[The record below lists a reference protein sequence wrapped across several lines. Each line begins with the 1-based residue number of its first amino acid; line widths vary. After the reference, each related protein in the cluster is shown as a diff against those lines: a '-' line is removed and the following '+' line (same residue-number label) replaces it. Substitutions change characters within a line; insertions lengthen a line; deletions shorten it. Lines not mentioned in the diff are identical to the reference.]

1 MKKLYCIFLLII
13 MILYFLIYPQ
23 NALMASRRGLTLW
36 FEQILPTLLPF
47 SVVSYIILHSNLFS
61 QSARTK
67 NHNFLRI
74 QPEEWYVIFCGFL
87 FGFPIGSKL
96 SADLY
101 EHHRITRKRAQVL
114 ACFTNNLSPV
124 FVTSVL
130 VNQLHFSSVVPFFL
144 LLYGIPL
151 CICLVLLSS
160 RKTEHFVHEKKAS
173 RFQLNMQIVDAGIIN
188 GFETLIKICG
198 YIMMFS
204 IFTEIVQSIPYRS
217 PFPKLV
223 LTGCL
228 EVTNGIS
235 VLSQFSCTH
244 FHKILLTTLFLSL
257 NGISGFF
264 QTASL
269 LSTSDLSMRQYL
281 KMKLLLVS
289 AIMAIATIFLFLGI
303 LV

>member
-1 MKKLYCIFLLII
+1 

-47 SVVSYIILHSNLFS
+47 SVISYIVLHSNLFS
-61 QSARTK
+61 HPAHEK
-67 NHNFLRI
+67 NHSFLRI

-101 EHHRITRKRAQVL
+101 EHHRIVKKRAQIL

-151 CICLVLLSS
+151 CICLALLSFIKPE
-160 RKTEHFVHEKKAS
+160 RFVHEKKAS

-204 IFTEIVQSIPYRS
+204 IFAEIAQSIPYGS
-217 PFPKLV
+217 SFPKLV

-235 VLSQFSCTH
+235 ALSQFSCNH
-244 FHKILLTTLFLSL
+244 FQKYLLTVLFLAL
-257 NGISGFF
+257 NGISGLF

-269 LSTSDLSMRQYL
+269 LSVSNLSIKQYL
-281 KMKLLLVS
+281 KMKLLLIA
-289 AIMAIATIFLFLGI
+289 AIMAIAPL
-303 LV
+303 LVLRLII

>member
-1 MKKLYCIFLLII
+1 MKKLSCISLLII

-23 NALMASRRGLTLW
+23 NALMESRRGLTLW

-47 SVVSYIILHSNLFS
+47 SVISYIVLHSNLFS
-61 QSARTK
+61 HPAHEKKHS
-67 NHNFLRI
+67 FLRI

-101 EHHRITRKRAQVL
+101 EHHRIVKKRAQIL

-151 CICLVLLSS
+151 CICLALLSFIKPE
-160 RKTEHFVHEKKAS
+160 RFVHEKKAS

-204 IFTEIVQSIPYRS
+204 IFAEIAQSIPYGS
-217 PFPKLV
+217 SFPKLV

-235 VLSQFSCTH
+235 ALSQFSCNH
-244 FHKILLTTLFLSL
+244 FQKYLLTVLFLAL
-257 NGISGFF
+257 NGISGLF

-269 LSTSDLSMRQYL
+269 LSVSNLSIKQYL
-281 KMKLLLVS
+281 KMKLLLIA
-289 AIMAIATIFLFLGI
+289 AIMAIAPLLFLRLI
-303 LV
+303 I

>member
-1 MKKLYCIFLLII
+1 

-61 QSARTK
+61 YSAHTK
-67 NHNFLRI
+67 DHRFLRI
-74 QPEEWYVIFCGFL
+74 QPKEWYVIFCGFL

-130 VNQLHFSSVVPFFL
+130 VNQLHFSSVIPFFL

-151 CICLVLLSS
+151 CICLVLLSLG
-160 RKTEHFVHEKKAS
+160 KTEHFVHEKKAS

-204 IFTEIVQSIPYRS
+204 IFTEIAQSIPYGS
-217 PFPKLV
+217 SFPKLV

-235 VLSQFSCTH
+235 ALSQFSCNH
-244 FHKILLTTLFLSL
+244 FQKYLLTVLFLAL
-257 NGISGFF
+257 NGISGLF

-269 LSTSDLSMRQYL
+269 LSVSNLSIKQYL
-281 KMKLLLVS
+281 KMKLLLIA
-289 AIMAIATIFLFLGI
+289 AIMAIAPLLFLRLI
-303 LV
+303 I

>member
-1 MKKLYCIFLLII
+1 MKKLSCISLLII

-47 SVVSYIILHSNLFS
+47 SVISYIVLHSNLFS
-61 QSARTK
+61 HPAHEKKHS
-67 NHNFLRI
+67 FLRI

-101 EHHRITRKRAQVL
+101 EHHRIVKKRAQIL

-151 CICLVLLSS
+151 CICLALLSFIKPE
-160 RKTEHFVHEKKAS
+160 RFVHEKKAS

-204 IFTEIVQSIPYRS
+204 IFAEIAQSIPYGS
-217 PFPKLV
+217 SFPKLV

-235 VLSQFSCTH
+235 ALSQFSCNH
-244 FHKILLTTLFLSL
+244 FQKYLLTVLFLAL
-257 NGISGFF
+257 NGISGLF

-269 LSTSDLSMRQYL
+269 LSVSNLSIKQYL
-281 KMKLLLVS
+281 KMKLWLIA
-289 AIMAIATIFLFLGI
+289 AIMAIAPLLFLRLI
-303 LV
+303 I

>member
-1 MKKLYCIFLLII
+1 MKKLSCISLLII

-47 SVVSYIILHSNLFS
+47 SVISYIVLHSNLFS
-61 QSARTK
+61 HPAHEKKHS
-67 NHNFLRI
+67 FLRI

-101 EHHRITRKRAQVL
+101 EHHRIVKKRAQIL

-151 CICLVLLSS
+151 CICLALLSFIKPE
-160 RKTEHFVHEKKAS
+160 RFVHEKKAS

-204 IFTEIVQSIPYRS
+204 IFAEIAQSIPYGS
-217 PFPKLV
+217 SFSKLV

-235 VLSQFSCTH
+235 ALSQFSCNH
-244 FHKILLTTLFLSL
+244 FQKYLLTVLFLAL
-257 NGISGFF
+257 NGISGLF

-269 LSTSDLSMRQYL
+269 LSVSNLSIKQYL
-281 KMKLLLVS
+281 KMKLLLIA
-289 AIMAIATIFLFLGI
+289 AIMAIAPLLFLRLI
-303 LV
+303 I